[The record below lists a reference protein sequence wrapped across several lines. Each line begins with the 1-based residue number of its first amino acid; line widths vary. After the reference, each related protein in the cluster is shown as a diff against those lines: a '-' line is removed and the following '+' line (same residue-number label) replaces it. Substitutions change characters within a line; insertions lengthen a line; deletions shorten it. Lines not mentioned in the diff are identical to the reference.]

1 MSDSSKERVVH
12 KLSVVYLATGE
23 ELEVYR
29 SLDEI
34 STETRERM
42 VKLAKT
48 MQVETRIIANES
60 GRALLLSDARNTK
73 PAPVRTPLPNWARWS
88 IVFALGSGV
97 GLLLT
102 WVMQLR

>member
-1 MSDSSKERVVH
+1 MERVVH

-23 ELEVYR
+23 NLEVYR

-34 STETRERM
+34 SEETRERM
-42 VKLAKT
+42 VRLART

-60 GRALLLSDARNTK
+60 GRALLLADARK
-73 PAPVRTPLPNWARWS
+73 PAPALLRKPLPNWARWS
-88 IVFALGSGV
+88 VVFLLGSGV

-102 WVMQLR
+102 WVMQIR

>member
-1 MSDSSKERVVH
+1 MERVVH

-23 ELEVYR
+23 NLEVYR

-60 GRALLLSDARNTK
+60 GRALLLADARKAK
-73 PAPVRTPLPNWARWS
+73 PSPTRTPLPNWARWS

-102 WVMQLR
+102 WVMQLH